1 MIRALWTA
9 ASGLEAQ
16 QMTIDVI
23 SNNLANV
30 NTTGY
35 KRANA
40 DFQDLMYQTIVS
52 PGTSSSSGN
61 TFPTGIE
68 VGHGTRLVA
77 IQKLFSQGGFKQTQ
91 NPLDLAIEGD
101 GFFQLIHPNGGTAY
115 TRAGAFKRDSEGRIV
130 NSDGYVLDPEIVI
143 PSDAKEVTV
152 GADGTVSV
160 LVEGETEPTEIGTIQ
175 LVRFANPGGLM
186 STGKNLYQTTPAS
199 GTAEVGTA
207 GSDGFGTVMQG
218 FLEMSNVN
226 VVNEMINLII
236 AQRAY
241 EVNSKVIQ
249 ATDDMLNVANNVKR

>member
-35 KRANA
+35 KRAQA
-40 DFQDLMYQTIVS
+40 DFQDLMYQTFVS
-52 PGTSSSSGN
+52 PGTSSSSG
-61 TFPTGIE
+61 TIYPTGIE

-77 IQKLFSQGGFKQTQ
+77 VQKLFSQGDYKQTQ

-101 GFFQLIHPNGGTAY
+101 GFFQVLQPNGQPAY
-115 TRAGAFKRDSEGRIV
+115 TRAGAFKRDMDGRIV
-130 NSDGYVLDPEIVI
+130 NSDGYVLEPEIVI
-143 PSDAKEVTV
+143 PPGAKEVTV

-160 LVEGETEPTEIGTIQ
+160 LLQGQTSSTAVGTIQ
-175 LVRFANPGGLM
+175 VVRFVNPAGLR
-186 STGKNLYQTTPAS
+186 SIGKNLFMPSPAS
-199 GTAEVGTA
+199 GDAEVGTA
-207 GSDGFGTVMQG
+207 GGDGFGTVMQG

-249 ATDDMLNVANNVKR
+249 AADDMLNVANNVKR